1 MKERILSLGK
11 FLKKNVYYVLLV
23 ACILAV
29 GTMITLTIVN
39 NSESNDLVIE
49 APDEKPNDEK
59 PNETPANPDQTPDE
73 PNTDVVVT
81 PVIFCEPVSGE
92 VIGSYSVNELIYCS
106 TLKQWQTHS
115 GIDYA
120 CETGA
125 TVVSVYDGT
134 VYSVSYDLLNGNTV
148 TVDHGNGLMTKY
160 SALDSVSVKEGDKLK
175 KGDELGKAGNS
186 AMSEVNLGTHLH
198 FETLLEGVSVDP
210 IQYSDNK

>member
-11 FLKKNVYYVLLV
+11 FLKRNVYYVLLV

-39 NSESNDLVIE
+39 NSNPNDLVIE
-49 APDEKPNDEK
+49 APDDTTVTPKPD
-59 PNETPANPDQTPDE
+59 ETPVGPEENE

-81 PVIFCEPVSGE
+81 PVIFCEPVVGE
-92 VIGSYSVNELIYCS
+92 VVSEYAVNELIYCS

-115 GIDYA
+115 GMDYA

-125 TVVSVYDGT
+125 TVVAVYDGT
-134 VYSVSYDLLNGNTV
+134 VYSVTYDLLNGNTV

-160 SALDSVSVKEGDKLK
+160 SSLDSVSVVEGAKLK
-175 KGDELGKAGNS
+175 KGDTLGIAGNT

-198 FETLLEGVSVDP
+198 FETLLDNVSVNP
-210 IQYSDNK
+210 LQYSDNK